1 MLNNNNRLVSEFIEL
16 VKIDSI
22 SKNEAKIAKL
32 LLKRLRD
39 LGLEVIIDETAKEI
53 GGDTGNII
61 ARLKGDVKRFCP
73 VVFVAHMD
81 TVTPGNNVHPQI
93 KEDGRIVSDGK
104 TILGADDKAGIA
116 ALLEALRFIKEINIP
131 HGDIEIVFTVCEE
144 IGLLGSKNLDTSQL
158 KSKMAFILDAIG
170 RTGRIITSA
179 PSCRNFKI
187 VIRGK
192 AAHAGANPENGI
204 NAIKI
209 AGDFISQINLG
220 RIDEETTANIGI
232 ISGGKVTNI
241 IPDKVVLEGEVR
253 SRDNE
258 KIESYIY
265 KLQETLENLAK
276 KANAITKIEVKKN
289 FNGYKLSSTS
299 TIVKV
304 AIKAAESIGLQPEIC
319 SGGGGTDA
327 NIFNEKGILSINL
340 AVGMMNAHTTGE
352 WIYIEDLER
361 TKKYIIAI
369 IENLSKNLI

>member
-53 GGDTGNII
+53 GGNTGNII
-61 ARLKGDVKRFCP
+61 ARLKGDVERFYP

-81 TVTPGNNVHPQI
+81 TVTPGNNIHPQI

-116 ALLEALRFIKEINIP
+116 ALLEALRFIKENNIP
-131 HGDIEIVFTVCEE
+131 HGDVEIVFTVCEE
-144 IGLLGSKNLDTSQL
+144 IGLLGSKNLNTSRL

-170 RTGRIITSA
+170 RTGKIITSA
-179 PSCRNFKI
+179 PSQRNFKI
-187 VIRGK
+187 VIIGK
-192 AAHAGANPENGI
+192 AAHAGADPENGI

-209 AGDFISQINLG
+209 AGDFLSQINLG

-232 ISGGKVTNI
+232 ISGGRATNI

-253 SRDNE
+253 SRNNK

-265 KLQETLENLAK
+265 KLQEILENLAK
-276 KANAITKIEVKKN
+276 KANARTEIEIKN
-289 FNGYKLSSTS
+289 NYNGYNLSSTS
-299 TIVKV
+299 PIVKI
-304 AIKAAESIGLQPEIC
+304 AIKAAESIGLQPELC

-340 AVGMMNAHTTGE
+340 AVGMMNVHTIGE

-369 IENLSKNLI
+369 VENLNRNLM

>member
-1 MLNNNNRLVSEFIEL
+1 
-16 VKIDSI
+16 
-22 SKNEAKIAKL
+22 
-32 LLKRLRD
+32 
-39 LGLEVIIDETAKEI
+39 
-53 GGDTGNII
+53 
-61 ARLKGDVKRFCP
+61 
-73 VVFVAHMD
+73 
-81 TVTPGNNVHPQI
+81 
-93 KEDGRIVSDGK
+93 
-104 TILGADDKAGIA
+104 
-116 ALLEALRFIKEINIP
+116 
-131 HGDIEIVFTVCEE
+131 
-144 IGLLGSKNLDTSQL
+144 
-158 KSKMAFILDAIG
+158 MAFILDAVG

-179 PSCRNFKI
+179 PSRRNFKI

-265 KLQETLENLAK
+265 KSQETLENLAK

-299 TIVKV
+299 PIVKV
-304 AIKAAESIGLQPEIC
+304 AIKAAESIGLQPELC
-319 SGGGGTDA
+319 SSGGGTDA

-340 AVGMMNAHTTGE
+340 AVGMMNVHTTGE

>member
-304 AIKAAESIGLQPEIC
+304 AIKAAESIGLQPELC

>member
-116 ALLEALRFIKEINIP
+116 ALLEALRFIKENNIP
-131 HGDIEIVFTVCEE
+131 HGDIEIIFTTCEE
-144 IGLLGSKNLDTSQL
+144 IGLLGSKSLDISRL
-158 KSKMAFILDAIG
+158 KSKMAFVLDAIG
-170 RTGRIITSA
+170 RTGKIITSA
-179 PSCRNFKI
+179 PSLRNFKI

-209 AGDFISQINLG
+209 GGDFLSQISLG

-232 ISGGKVTNI
+232 ISGGKATNI
-241 IPDKVVLEGEVR
+241 IPDKVVLKGEVR

-258 KIESYIY
+258 KIEDYID

-276 KANAITKIEVKKN
+276 KTNAITEIEIKKN
-289 FNGYKLSSTS
+289 FDGYKLSSTS
-299 TIVKV
+299 PIVKV
-304 AIKAAESIGLQPEIC
+304 AIKAAESIGLRPELC

-340 AVGMMNAHTTGE
+340 AVGMMNVHTIGE

-361 TKKYIIAI
+361 IKKYIIAI
-369 IENLSKNLI
+369 VENFNRNLM

>member
-241 IPDKVVLEGEVR
+241 IPDKVVLKGEVR

-304 AIKAAESIGLQPEIC
+304 AIKAAESIGLQPELC

>member
-187 VIRGK
+187 LIRGK

-304 AIKAAESIGLQPEIC
+304 AIKAAESIGLQPELC

>member
-1 MLNNNNRLVSEFIEL
+1 MLNNNDRLVSEFIEL

-32 LLKRLRD
+32 LLKKLRD
-39 LGLEVIIDETAKEI
+39 LELEVIVDETAEEM
-53 GGDTGNII
+53 GGNTGNII
-61 ARLKGDVKRFCP
+61 ARLRGDVKCFYP
-73 VVFVAHMD
+73 AVFVAHMD
-81 TVTPGNNVHPQI
+81 TVTPGNNIHPQI
-93 KEDGRIVSDGK
+93 KEDGRIESDGK

-116 ALLEALRFIKEINIP
+116 ALLEALRFIKENNIP
-131 HGDIEIVFTVCEE
+131 HGDIEIVFTACEE
-144 IGLLGSKNLDTSQL
+144 IGLLGSKKLDISRL
-158 KSKMAFILDAIG
+158 KSKMAFILDAMG
-170 RTGRIITSA
+170 RTGKIVTSA
-179 PSCRNFKI
+179 PSHRYFKI

-192 AAHAGANPENGI
+192 TAHAGANPENGI

-209 AGDFISQINLG
+209 AGDFLSQINLG
-220 RIDEETTANIGI
+220 RIDGETTANIGI
-232 ISGGKVTNI
+232 ISGGEATNI

-253 SRDNE
+253 SRENE
-258 KIESYIY
+258 KIENYIY

-276 KANAITKIEVKKN
+276 RANARTKIEVKKN

-299 TIVKV
+299 PIVKV
-304 AIKAAESIGLQPEIC
+304 AINAAKSIGLQPELC

-361 TKKYIIAI
+361 TKKYIVAI
-369 IENLSKNLI
+369 IEKLSRSFI